1 MFLAAIY
8 ISVGH
13 QIVYIVDILTVL
25 ICQIQKGLTI
35 TIIMIIIISAVGIS
49 FKNLYCFPEY

>member
-8 ISVGH
+8 IGVGH
-13 QIVYIVDILTVL
+13 QIVYLIDILTVL
-25 ICQIQKGLTI
+25 DCQIQKGLTI
-35 TIIMIIIISAVGIS
+35 TIVMIIIINAVGIS